1 MRSKLLG
8 RVAVVLV
15 CAGAAPVGVKAQ
27 PKRKAETTEVSD
39 KGMDKQMAWENKVMG
54 EDRAK
59 QADMKKIAAAQ
70 KLADE
75 ARKHPAPEPAPKV
88 RDPNKE
94 GVRAKQ
100 EAAIGLPIASDEEA
114 SRHAKK
120 APSTR
125 RAAAPSGSAN
135 DELGAL
141 VASSLASEKSSD
153 TRSTTQ
159 ADRSGRSAGSKGKAK
174 RPGKSAPSALD
185 KIFAN

>member
-1 MRSKLLG
+1 MRSKPCRQL
-8 RVAVVLV
+8 AVILV
-15 CAGAAPVGVKAQ
+15 CASAAPVVARAQ
-27 PKRKAETTEVSD
+27 PKHKAESAEVSD
-39 KGMDKQMAWENKVMG
+39 KTMDKQMAWENKVMG

-70 KLADE
+70 KISDE

-114 SRHAKK
+114 SRHTKK
-120 APSTR
+120 APSAK
-125 RAAAPSGSAN
+125 RATEPSGSAN

-141 VASSLASEKSSD
+141 VASSLASEKSS
-153 TRSTTQ
+153 
-159 ADRSGRSAGSKGKAK
+159 SGQGDGASKGSGSKGKAK
-174 RPGKSAPSALD
+174 RPGKSSSAPSALD
-185 KIFAN
+185 KIFSN